1 MRWGDSSASGRTVT
15 LKLPDDGDE
24 HPFKGLD
31 VGAKNG
37 QMLEIDIAIVE
48 DGELETLSTA
58 KKPKP
63 KLKTKLPKKTAP
75 SSGTKKQAVLENV
88 RTTVFKSAEPA
99 PIKPLPAQA
108 PAPDPAPPPPVAA
121 ATPPPPIAAPTP
133 PPMHQEPVE
142 EEPAPMMET
151 TPEQSDAKPGNV
163 DGANLDAYADQMGQA
178 AEALAAV
185 AERMDKDDDDQP
197 KFPPSMFEDEETAEP
212 GVVVVRRAFDLC
224 KAIDKQRAG
233 FFYFMRSRYPK
244 APKLPEEGGE
254 WSRDAKSTRDRVCL
268 HCDTPTLVD
277 LADDTEAR
285 RRFEELENE
294 FERHERLR

>member
-37 QMLEIDIAIVE
+37 QMLEIDIAIV
-48 DGELETLSTA
+48 DNGELETLSIP

-63 KLKTKLPKKTAP
+63 KLKTNIPKKSTSVDIP
-75 SSGTKKQAVLENV
+75 KRQAVLENV
-88 RTTVFKSAEPA
+88 RTTIFKSVESA
-99 PIKPLPAQA
+99 PIKPTLP
-108 PAPDPAPPPPVAA
+108 PPPPPPLVELEPAPPPL
-121 ATPPPPIAAPTP
+121 AAPSP
-133 PPMHQEPVE
+133 PPMHQHPAE
-142 EEPAPMMET
+142 EEPELSPTPAPQDN
-151 TPEQSDAKPGNV
+151 PSSGNV

-185 AERMDKDDDDQP
+185 AERMDKEDGDDAHP
-197 KFPPSMFEDEETAEP
+197 KFPPSMFEDQEAEEP

-233 FFYFMRSRYPK
+233 FFYFMRSRYPE
-244 APKLPEEGGE
+244 APKLAGEGGD

-268 HCDTPTLVD
+268 HCDTPALVD
-277 LADDTEAR
+277 LAEDADAR